1 MTWQIDPAAIIS
13 LLAVVA
19 FGAIVPVIPTGAAV
33 SAAAVIAA
41 HQSIPSLLSV
51 VAAGAVGAYVGDGVT
66 YAVLR
71 WGGDGAAR
79 RMPWLRANGVSQRTA
94 DRLAARPIPVLLVSR
109 LIPGGRVPV
118 LLAAALFGVP
128 WRHFAIANAAA
139 SLLWS
144 AVYASIGLAGR
155 ALFPEPWQGIVAVV
169 VLVVL
174 ISLIGGRVR
183 NWRESRAQA

>member
-13 LLAVVA
+13 LLSVVA
-19 FGAIVPVIPTGAAV
+19 FGAIVPVVPTGAAV
-33 SAAAVIAA
+33 SAAAVVAV
-41 HQSIPSLLSV
+41 HQSVPSLLSV
-51 VAAGAVGAYVGDGVT
+51 VAAGAAGAYFGDGVT

-79 RMPWLRANGVSQRTA
+79 RMPWLRADGAPQRTA

-109 LIPGGRVPV
+109 LVPGGRVPV

-128 WRHFAIANAAA
+128 WRHFAVANLFA

-144 AVYASIGLAGR
+144 AVYASLGLAGGV
-155 ALFPEPWQGIVAVV
+155 LFPEPWQGIVAVV
-169 VLVVL
+169 ALVLVA
-174 ISLIGGRVR
+174 SLVGGRIR
-183 NWRESRAQA
+183 TWRESRAEA

>member
-1 MTWQIDPAAIIS
+1 MSWEIDPAAIIS
-13 LLAVVA
+13 LLTFVA
-19 FGAIVPVIPTGAAV
+19 FGAIVPVLPTGAAV
-33 SAAAVIAA
+33 SAAAVVAA
-41 HQSIPSLLSV
+41 HQSVPSLFSV
-51 VAAGAVGAYVGDGVT
+51 VAAGAAGAYVGDGVT
-66 YAVLR
+66 YAMLR

-79 RMPWLRANGVSQRTA
+79 RMPWLRANGAAQRAA
-94 DRLAARPIPVLLVSR
+94 DKLAARPIPVLLVSR

-118 LLAAALFGVP
+118 LLAAALYGVA
-128 WRHFAIANAAA
+128 WREFAVANLFA

-174 ISLIGGRVR
+174 ISLVGGWVR
-183 NWRESRAQA
+183 RWREARAQP